1 MEPLSLEEAA
11 SIAGVPAASGKGDLR
26 SSKAADKPS
35 REEVEKETADIARSI
50 QNAMDA
56 DVETYRY
63 PSLDLLQTGG
73 PGTVDGREEIA
84 LNRER
89 LETTIHSFGVHANIT
104 DVTRGPTVT
113 PL

>member
-1 MEPLSLEEAA
+1 MWRPTA
-11 SIAGVPAASGKGDLR
+11 IPAW
-26 SSKAADKPS
+26 
-35 REEVEKETADIARSI
+35 T
-50 QNAMDA
+50 
-56 DVETYRY
+56 
-63 PSLDLLQTGG
+63 LLQTGG

-113 PL
+113 RYDLELEAGVKLNKLTNLAGIWP